1 MFVTI
6 MHGHDRITLCA
17 HVDFRAHIIILL
29 RPCIVMTRF
38 RDEIIRKKCAK
49 IFLDLNIFLMF
60 SIDVLCLVKCWLP
73 TISIGTCDLTK
84 SAGEG
89 SNSAHGNNDYMAL
102 SG

>member
-1 MFVTI
+1 MEGGEGVQKVCKNI
-6 MHGHDRITLCA
+6 
-17 HVDFRAHIIILL
+17 FR
-29 RPCIVMTRF
+29 F
-38 RDEIIRKKCAK
+38 EY
-49 IFLDLNIFLMF
+49 FLMF
-60 SIDVLCLVKCWLP
+60 LIDVLCLVKCWLP